1 MLTDE
6 NQVLFL
12 KVLDEIIPAGGVR
25 RMPSAG
31 VKAVAESVLSAT
43 AYSTDAPGTV
53 ERLLEA
59 VSARSPGFSELSS
72 DDRVTV
78 LKAVEMAEPRDFA
91 ELVRLTY
98 MAYYSRPEIRPLLG
112 VGAHPVHPH
121 GYVVEHES
129 DTLMDE
135 LTAPV
140 RARGAAY
147 RQA

>member
-1 MLTDE
+1 MY
-6 NQVLFL
+6 
-12 KVLDEIIPAGGVR
+12 
-25 RMPSAG
+25 
-31 VKAVAESVLSAT
+31 LSAT
-43 AYSTDAPGTV
+43 ALFSLTPPGTV

-72 DDRVTV
+72 DERAAV
-78 LKAVEMAEPRDFA
+78 LKAVEMEQPRDFA